1 MPDAT
6 AIPDD
11 DCDEDIC
18 REPCD
23 PDTGCPQCAG
33 YWERM
38 VNEGL
43 WDWERHKWTEAG
55 WKNIILRA

>member
-1 MPDAT
+1 MPDAN
-6 AIPDD
+6 AIPDNE
-11 DCDEDIC
+11 CDEDSC
-18 REPCD
+18 WEPCD
-23 PDTGCPQCAG
+23 PDAGCPRCDG

-43 WDWERHKWTEAG
+43 WDREQHKWTEAG